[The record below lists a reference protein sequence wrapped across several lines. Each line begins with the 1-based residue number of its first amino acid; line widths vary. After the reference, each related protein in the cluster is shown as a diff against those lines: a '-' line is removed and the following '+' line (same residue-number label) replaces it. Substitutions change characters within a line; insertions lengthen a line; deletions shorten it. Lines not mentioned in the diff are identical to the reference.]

1 MKKWTLF
8 SLVLLIAGFIT
19 YHLVIAPKVKPKEV
33 ILLETVKPECTPVEF
48 PCEAR
53 NHQQVVTL
61 HFPNNVKYLK
71 PFQMQVTVQGFKPR
85 EVEKILVDF
94 KMIGMDMG
102 LNRYTLSPVTNEG
115 RAVSYQGEAILPV
128 CVSGRVDWVAN
139 IQLMTADK
147 LYESEFAFKVSK

>member
-1 MKKWTLF
+1 MKKWTLL
-8 SLVLLIAGFIT
+8 SLVLLIAGLIT
-19 YHLVIAPKVKPKEV
+19 YHLVISPKANPKEK
-33 ILLETVKPECTPVEF
+33 ILLETVKPECTPVEV

-53 NHQQVVTL
+53 KNQQVVTL
-61 HFPNNVKYLK
+61 NFPNNVKYLK

-85 EVEKILVDF
+85 EVEKVLVDF

-102 LNRYTLSPVTNEG
+102 LNRYTLSPVTNES
-115 RAVSYQGEAILPV
+115 RTVSYQGEAILPV
-128 CVSGRVDWVAN
+128 CVSGRVDWVAK